1 MTSAM
6 DPIGKALWYVE
17 AHFREEVT
25 LDDIAAVAG
34 VSRFHLSRAFPASV
48 GQPVMRY
55 VRARRLTEAAR
66 MLAAGAGDILSV
78 ALESGYGS
86 HEAFSRA
93 FRDHFGLTP
102 ETVRAQGLN
111 GIQLQE
117 PLRMEDTN
125 PLRLAAPTI
134 VTHRA
139 FRVVGMSE
147 RYSMSDIA
155 GIPAQWQRFV
165 PHMLNLASG
174 NGRETTYGV
183 CYNTDETGMDYMC
196 AVEVNDFGHIPREL
210 SRLSIGEHL
219 YAHFTHRGH
228 VMQLRRMWQVIFN
241 DWLPTS
247 GYEIAQAPD
256 FERYGDDFDAMR
268 GEGLLE
274 LFVPVRKKVS
284 A

>member
-1 MTSAM
+1 MTAPM
-6 DPIGKALWYVE
+6 DAIGKALWYVE

-34 VSRFHLSRAFPASV
+34 VSRFHLSRAFPVAV

-55 VRARRLTEAAR
+55 IRARRLSEAAR
-66 MLAAGAGDILSV
+66 ALAGGAADILGV
-78 ALESGYGS
+78 ALEAGYGS

-93 FRDHFGLTP
+93 FREHFGMTP
-102 ETVRAQGLN
+102 ESVRAQGLN

-117 PLRMEDTN
+117 PLRMDDTN
-125 PLRLAAPTI
+125 SLRLAAPKI

-139 FRVVGMSE
+139 FRVAGLSE
-147 RYSMSDIA
+147 RYSMNDIA

-165 PHMLNLASG
+165 PHMLSLARG
-174 NGRETTYGV
+174 HGRQTTYGV

-196 AVEVNDFGHIPREL
+196 AVEVNDFGDVPREL
-210 SRLSIGEHL
+210 TRLSIGEQL

-228 VMQLRRMWQVIFN
+228 VTQFRRMWQAVFN
-241 DWLPTS
+241 EWLPTS
-247 GYEIAQAPD
+247 GYEIVQAPD
-256 FERYGDDFDAMR
+256 FERYGEDFDPMR

-274 LFVPVRKKVS
+274 LFVPVRKKV
-284 A
+284 